1 MTDPRKP
8 LSGRLDE
15 AVVWHVRL
23 GSDQADERTWLA
35 FTSWLESD
43 EANRTAFDEVEDF
56 TGGLESS
63 VAMARGSKSLAN
75 IGPARFPPRV
85 RSLLRSPYAWAATAT
100 ALAAVAL
107 LFIFLPL
114 EPRQPASVTYSTRM
128 GETRSVALPD
138 GTVVDLNTGTMI
150 RVRVGRSERRVA
162 LDRGQ
167 ALFHVAKDSRHPFDV
182 SVGSRVIRVVGTV
195 FDVLRNDGTITVT
208 VAEGK
213 VGVFQPDA
221 QAGPGFTLVAGDQ
234 VAFVEATGKATL
246 RRVNPSVA
254 LAWRSGYLVYQ
265 NAPLAMIVSDINR
278 YFARRVAIG
287 DGSAAAQRFSG
298 VLRMDREDAVLR
310 RLSRL
315 LPVEADYRADG
326 GIVLRTPKHRD

>member
-1 MTDPRKP
+1 MTDSKKP
-8 LSGRLDE
+8 PGRLDE
-15 AVVWHVRL
+15 AVAWHVRL
-23 GSDQADERTWLA
+23 NSDQADERTWLA

-43 EANRTAFDEVEDF
+43 GANRTAFDEVEDF

-63 VAMARGSKSLAN
+63 VAMARGSTSLAS
-75 IGPARFPPRV
+75 IGSARFHV
-85 RSLLRSPYAWAATAT
+85 RSLLRSPYGLAAAAM
-100 ALAAVAL
+100 ALAAAAL
-107 LFIFLPL
+107 LFVFLPL
-114 EPRQPASVTYSTRM
+114 EPRQSASVPYSTRT

-138 GTVVDLNTGTMI
+138 GTVVDLNTGTTI
-150 RVRVGRSERRVA
+150 SVRVGGSERHVA

-195 FDVLRNDGTITVT
+195 FDVLRNEGTITVT

-213 VGVFQPDA
+213 VGFFQPDA
-221 QAGPGFTLVAGDQ
+221 QADRGLMLVAGDQ
-234 VAFVEATGKATL
+234 VALAEATGKATL
-246 RRVNPSVA
+246 RRVDPSVA

-265 NAPLAMIVSDINR
+265 NAPLAMIVSDLNR

-287 DGSAAAQRFSG
+287 DGGAAGQRFSG

-315 LPVEADYRADG
+315 LPIEAEYRADG

>member
-1 MTDPRKP
+1 MTDLKKP
-8 LSGRLDE
+8 PGRLDE
-15 AVVWHVRL
+15 AVAWHVRL
-23 GSDQADERTWLA
+23 SSDQADERTWLA

-56 TGGLESS
+56 TGGLEGS
-63 VAMARGSKSLAN
+63 VATMARDSKSFADS
-75 IGPARFPPRV
+75 GPARFPPRV
-85 RSLLRSPYAWAATAT
+85 RSLLRSRYGWAA
-100 ALAAVAL
+100 AAVAIAAAAL
-107 LFIFLPL
+107 LFVFLPL
-114 EPRQPASVTYSTRM
+114 EPRQPASAAYSTRV
-128 GETRSVALPD
+128 GETRSVALAD
-138 GTVVDLNTGTMI
+138 GTVVDLNTGTTI
-150 RVRVGRSERRVA
+150 RVRIGGSERRIA
-162 LDRGQ
+162 LDRGE

-195 FDVLRNDGTITVT
+195 FDVLRNEGTITVT

-213 VGVFQPDA
+213 VGFFQPDA
-221 QAGPGFTLVAGDQ
+221 QADRGLTLVAGDQ
-234 VAFVEATGKATL
+234 VAFVEATGKATF
-246 RRVNPSVA
+246 RHVNPSVA

-265 NAPLAMIVSDINR
+265 NAPLALIVSDLNR

-315 LPVEADYRADG
+315 LPVEAEYRADG

>member
-1 MTDPRKP
+1 MTDSKKP
-8 LSGRLDE
+8 PGRLDE
-15 AVVWHVRL
+15 AVAWHVRL
-23 GSDQADERTWLA
+23 SSDRADERTWLA

-56 TGGLESS
+56 TGELESS
-63 VAMARGSKSLAN
+63 VAMARDSKRFAN

-85 RSLLRSPYAWAATAT
+85 RSLLRSRYGWAAAAM
-100 ALAAVAL
+100 ALAAAAL

-114 EPRQPASVTYSTRM
+114 EPRQPASVSYSTRM
-128 GETRSVALPD
+128 GETRSVVLAD
-138 GTVVDLNTGTMI
+138 GTMVDLNTGTTI
-150 RVRVGRSERRVA
+150 RVRVGRSERHVA
-162 LDRGQ
+162 LDRGE

-182 SVGSRVIRVVGTV
+182 SVGRRVIRVVGTV
-195 FDVLRNDGTITVT
+195 FDVLRNEGTITVT

-213 VGVFQPDA
+213 VGFFQPDA
-221 QAGPGFTLVAGDQ
+221 QADRGLTLVAGDQ
-234 VAFVEATGKATL
+234 AALAEATGKATL
-246 RRVNPSVA
+246 RRVDPNVA
-254 LAWRSGYLVYQ
+254 LAWRSGYLVYR
-265 NAPLAMIVSDINR
+265 NAPLATIVSDINR

-287 DGSAAAQRFSG
+287 DGSAAGQRFSG

-315 LPVEADYRADG
+315 LPVEAEYRADG